1 MGEIKQQPGSL
12 TCNRFNV
19 LRRIT
24 EIWGAGFGMSRE
36 FFRAGHDPRDGTGRL
51 TMQSDCE
58 PVSAPNS
65 LLTGKLTGNFAQ
77 SSTSISTSS
86 QLVSSMASSR
96 IPPQRNRIFS
106 NAYQGIFF
114 GGTGK

>member
-51 TMQSDCE
+51 TMQSDRE

-77 SSTSISTSS
+77 SSTAISTC
-86 QLVSSMASSR
+86 L
-96 IPPQRNRIFS
+96 PPARYRECRVDPS
-106 NAYQGIFF
+106 PLCRRLR
-114 GGTGK
+114 TGDWSL